1 MKKLNKEDKVE
12 RISVHEEKSKKE
24 GTIIIERE
32 KLNTSF
38 SDKKKNLLPN
48 INSKQ
53 SRNDHQMQS
62 NNHMTKLFESIAIKG
77 ENINMIKKNMSISF
91 KNNVSIKESR
101 ENSIIKTD
109 KSLSLKQLD
118 NSVVKNLKTDL
129 RKLSPI
135 KNDKPNNNALSNQAA
150 KQVQISR
157 TRLEASINDD
167 DMRRKRDEILNI
179 HFNLITNVS
188 YN

>member
-1 MKKLNKEDKVE
+1 
-12 RISVHEEKSKKE
+12 
-24 GTIIIERE
+24 
-32 KLNTSF
+32 
-38 SDKKKNLLPN
+38 
-48 INSKQ
+48 
-53 SRNDHQMQS
+53 
-62 NNHMTKLFESIAIKG
+62 
-77 ENINMIKKNMSISF
+77 MIKKNMSISF